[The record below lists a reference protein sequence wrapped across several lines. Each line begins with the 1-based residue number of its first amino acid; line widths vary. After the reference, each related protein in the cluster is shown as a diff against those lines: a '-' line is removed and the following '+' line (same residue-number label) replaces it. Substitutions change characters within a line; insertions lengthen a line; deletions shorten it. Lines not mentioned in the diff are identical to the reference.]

1 MIYAVKTSVSEYHKN
16 GKSLAMQGF
25 SFAFVV
31 EWQTPRKYNF
41 GSVRKMEYIR
51 SPFAFFTK
59 NHQRISF

>member
-31 EWQTPRKYNF
+31 EWQTPRKL
-41 GSVRKMEYIR
+41 R
-51 SPFAFFTK
+51 
-59 NHQRISF
+59 